1 MKCCSCGCTCAG
13 VGCTPLFSQ
22 NRGIGVLLSRPGS
35 AETIRL
41 LLQPPCQKRTEHSP
55 RIASAEVIPP
65 AEGDWIDV
73 EWPCQ
78 AEDGGAVAKIWFKVL
93 VAAVDLQRSK
103 YLLRFSDGEEAW
115 NSLRKIPW
123 RSVPGQVQES
133 VPSEPPELQDASG
146 FVYSFTI
153 EEEFLEFCDGLHAH
167 RQEVG
172 DKSRG
177 DSEHGEPL
185 CGGLISV
192 LVRRDALPE
201 KQKDMYNRLH
211 QICIEEVP
219 KAWPGWIQKAAG
231 KAGKARPSQ
240 DLRLLQYFE
249 GAQFKAHVDSGW
261 ACQALI
267 YLNEDFR
274 GGCTEF
280 PNLRARY
287 RPKRGRVLMWRSV
300 SVGFKGTIPG
310 SMEDHPAQ
318 HVANEVFGGTKK
330 VVPWVETYVMM
341 GCVLYFFA
349 IIATALIGKRQPFME
364 HIYEPGQLTA
374 EELFGD
380 VVKSMFTLFQ
390 LMTLDSWTGFARP
403 LIAIESWTAFFFIF
417 FISVAVF
424 VMMNLVTAVIV
435 ENAFAENKSEEK
447 ELAVRLEREKEEELE
462 DLKNF
467 FLQVDIDGSGSL
479 TKQEFFKATKQR
491 KVRQKL
497 RALDIMPKDIDELWD
512 ILDSGMGE
520 LKAEE
525 FVHGIRR
532 LRGEARA

>member
-1 MKCCSCGCTCAG
+1 M
-13 VGCTPLFSQ
+13 
-22 NRGIGVLLSRPGS
+22 
-35 AETIRL
+35 
-41 LLQPPCQKRTEHSP
+41 
-55 RIASAEVIPP
+55 AEVIPP

-123 RSVPGQVQES
+123 RSAPKQES
-133 VPSEPPELQDASG
+133 VPAEPSEQQDSSG
-146 FVYSFTI
+146 FVHSFTI

-211 QICIEEVP
+211 QRCIEEVP

-300 SVGFKGTIPG
+300 SVGFKGTVPG

-330 VVPWVETYVMM
+330 VVSLHL
-341 GCVLYFFA
+341 VLA
-349 IIATALIGKRQPFME
+349 
-364 HIYEPGQLTA
+364 
-374 EELFGD
+374 
-380 VVKSMFTLFQ
+380 
-390 LMTLDSWTGFARP
+390 
-403 LIAIESWTAFFFIF
+403 
-417 FISVAVF
+417 
-424 VMMNLVTAVIV
+424 
-435 ENAFAENKSEEK
+435 
-447 ELAVRLEREKEEELE
+447 
-462 DLKNF
+462 
-467 FLQVDIDGSGSL
+467 
-479 TKQEFFKATKQR
+479 
-491 KVRQKL
+491 
-497 RALDIMPKDIDELWD
+497 
-512 ILDSGMGE
+512 
-520 LKAEE
+520 
-525 FVHGIRR
+525 
-532 LRGEARA
+532 